1 VSALQDTHASA
12 GANRSV
18 ALPRPR
24 RAEVLRLATLAALL
38 PLAFAAPALIGL
50 GPRPVGAP
58 TEARLAQLMLHAYGG
73 ISLPVV
79 GCVVAAFALGAGAP
93 LRARLDRLIAAGL
106 APTRVAPRAIGLA
119 VVVASVVPALVAAL
133 TVTLLRLAHHLGA
146 GGVLLADAAGSAWAV
161 FLGGAAWSAL
171 AALVVARS
179 GRGARA
185 YWLILAELG
194 LRLLPGGAAWLSPS
208 AHVGNLLGAMPPRSI
223 IAAPVL
229 PQWVSVLALAA
240 VAVAGS
246 LLAIRRYRAATPL

>member
-1 VSALQDTHASA
+1 MQQVQAHDDRD
-12 GANRSV
+12 RSV
-18 ALPRPR
+18 ALPWPR
-24 RAEVLRLATLAALL
+24 RAELVRLGTLAALL

-50 GPRPVGAP
+50 GPRPAGAP
-58 TEARLAQLMLHAYGG
+58 TEARLAQLMFHAFGG

-79 GCVVAAFALGAGAP
+79 ACVVAAFALGAGAP
-93 LRARLDRLIAAGL
+93 LRARLDRLVAAGL
-106 APTRVAPRAIGLA
+106 APTRAAPRVLGLAIG
-119 VVVASVVPALVAAL
+119 VASIVPALVAAI

-146 GGVLLADAAGSAWAV
+146 GGALLADAAGSAWAV

-185 YWLILAELG
+185 YWLILVELG
-194 LRLLPGGAAWLSPS
+194 VRLLPGGAAWLSPS

-229 PQWVSVLALAA
+229 PQWVSVIALAL
-240 VAVAGS
+240 VAVSGTA
-246 LLAIRRYRAATPL
+246 LAVRRYRAATPL